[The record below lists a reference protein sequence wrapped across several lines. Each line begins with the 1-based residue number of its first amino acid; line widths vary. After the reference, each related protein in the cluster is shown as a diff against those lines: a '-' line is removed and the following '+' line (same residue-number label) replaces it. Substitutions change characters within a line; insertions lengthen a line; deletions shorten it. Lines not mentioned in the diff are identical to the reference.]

1 MIVDE
6 RSYTL
11 RSGVMKDFLDI
22 IRADIIP
29 IQKKILGNLLG
40 YFCTEVGVL
49 NQVVHLWAYE
59 DMADRERRRAELA
72 AYPNWREIGERVR
85 PMIIAQENRLLV
97 ATDFGAP
104 LLRPADHAE
113 SVSG

>member
-11 RSGVMKDFLDI
+11 RSGAMKDFLEI
-22 IRADIIP
+22 IRSDIIP

-40 YFCTEVGVL
+40 YFYTEVGVL

-59 DMADRERRRAELA
+59 NMADRERRRAELA

-97 ATDFGAP
+97 ATDFGTP
-104 LLRPADHAE
+104 LLRGRDAEADP
-113 SVSG
+113 S

>member
-6 RSYTL
+6 RNYTV
-11 RSGVMKDFLDI
+11 RSGRLKDFLDI
-22 IRADIIP
+22 VRADIIS

-40 YFCTEVGVL
+40 YFYTEVGVL

-59 DMADRERRRAELA
+59 DMADRERRRGELA
-72 AYPNWREIGERVR
+72 AYPNWREIGEKVR

-97 ATDFGAP
+97 ATDFGTP
-104 LLRPADHAE
+104 LLRPHDSEGGGAA
-113 SVSG
+113 